1 MTAMKRVCRMGLAIC
16 EMVTRSMAPPERLS
30 LRSVWSLPGPPCPFA
45 RPSKRSTPI
54 CREGTPAA
62 AHQSYKSARA
72 GHEEDEAQE
81 KGPGFKSQPLSSRS
95 KALVLGVLVG
105 PYLAVDLLDEGL
117 AVLVVPLELAH
128 LLELLGGKAL
138 DPPGNFRHGQLVV
151 VRGPERAHN
160 GGP

>member
-1 MTAMKRVCRMGLAIC
+1 
-16 EMVTRSMAPPERLS
+16 MVRLLHRAWSRCKAGASAGPTTRKEI
-30 LRSVWSLPGPPCPFA
+30 
-45 RPSKRSTPI
+45 STPLSRVSVRSLFMPVLLYPR
-54 CREGTPAA
+54 CLYRLGRGVRGTMRQGPRGSSPGQGTGRDAAEEGREVGPDPRCSKGT
-62 AHQSYKSARA
+62 
-72 GHEEDEAQE
+72 
-81 KGPGFKSQPLSSRS
+81 
-95 KALVLGVLVG
+95 ALGALG